1 MGFFSDLIGKLNG
14 SVLFYRFK
22 IMDVVEILIIAVLVY
37 YLILWIKNTRAWVL
51 MRGILVLFAFYI
63 VAYALQLDVI
73 LWIFVNAITVG
84 ITAIMIIFQ
93 PELRKALEQ
102 IGKRSE
108 FLQVFSGKEQH
119 GFSERTVDELVR
131 AALELSKTRTGA
143 LIVIERSVK
152 LDDYE
157 QTGIAVDAII
167 TSELLINI
175 FEKNTPLHDGAVI
188 IRGDRVAAAT
198 CYLPLSDNMR
208 LSKELGT
215 RHRAGIGISE
225 VTDSVTL
232 IVSEETGGISI
243 AEGGSLM
250 RRLGKDTLRNKLSTL
265 KENQT
270 TENQKFVLFKRG
282 KGEKEANK
290 G

>member
-51 MRGILVLFAFYI
+51 MRGILVLFAFYV
-63 VAYALQLDVI
+63 VAYVLQLDVI

-188 IRGDRVAAAT
+188 VRGDRVAAAT

-225 VTDSVTL
+225 ATDSVTL

-250 RRLGKDTLRNKLSTL
+250 RRLGKDTLRSKLSTL
-265 KENQT
+265 QENT
-270 TENQKFVLFKRG
+270 TEESPKFVLFKRSKTDRKTENG
-282 KGEKEANK
+282 
-290 G
+290 